1 MLFNHLVRQSPHDL
15 KVCLILKM
23 KPPSPLYIYY
33 HHIHHHDNN
42 HCQNHANHQ
51 QFNIIIFMIIILP
64 KSWEEADRQRAED
77 QSQEVE
83 SSKQIDY
90 FWSKIIWN
98 YDTNNENCLHNWYYT
113 SLLNL
118 NKVFW
123 QDQRKICMKSK
134 WSYISSKHN

>member
-1 MLFNHLVRQSPHDL
+1 MCFSWCFSITLYDNLRTIWKFAWYKKWNHHRHH
-15 KVCLILKM
+15 
-23 KPPSPLYIYY
+23 

-98 YDTNNENCLHNWYYT
+98 YDTNSENCLHNWYYI
-113 SLLNL
+113 SLQNL
-118 NKVFW
+118 NKIFW
-123 QDQRKICMKSK
+123 QDQRKICIKSK
-134 WSYISSKHN
+134 WSYISW